1 MLGII
6 VAAATRRVCHATII
20 AKRNIQTKKLVTYV
34 TDIEGNY
41 DYWQRFVK
49 FSRVL
54 CNDPR
59 GNVDFKESNGE
70 IVFGGDMCD
79 RGSGTLSTTS
89 YIIELVICYLFC
101 YCCS

>member
-1 MLGII
+1 MFSVFI
-6 VAAATRRVCHATII
+6 AASTRRVCAVAII
-20 AKRNIQTKKLVTYV
+20 SRRNIQTKKLVTYV

-41 DYWQRFVK
+41 DYWQRFVR

-79 RGSGTLSTTS
+79 RGSGTSSIAYNITCFFTYYLS
-89 YIIELVICYLFC
+89 C
-101 YCCS
+101 YCYS